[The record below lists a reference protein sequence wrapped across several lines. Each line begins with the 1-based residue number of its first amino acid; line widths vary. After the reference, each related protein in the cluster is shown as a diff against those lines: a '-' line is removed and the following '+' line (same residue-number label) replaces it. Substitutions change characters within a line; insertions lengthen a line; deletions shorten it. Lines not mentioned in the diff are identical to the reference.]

1 MEILKRVAIGLLIAS
16 VLFIIIG
23 LSLPKKTVV
32 ERSVIINAP
41 VALVFGNVNNLKNH
55 EKWDP
60 WQAED
65 KTMKITYG
73 TVTEGTGAS
82 YRWTSE
88 MGDGTQT
95 ITESVTNRSVK
106 VELDFKDRRT
116 MRGRWNFTPMGQGML
131 VSEKVVNRAGACF
144 CSRYINLFTD
154 AGIGRCFTKGLKKLK
169 EVSEK
174 K

>member
-60 WQAED
+60 W
-65 KTMKITYG
+65 
-73 TVTEGTGAS
+73 
-82 YRWTSE
+82 
-88 MGDGTQT
+88 
-95 ITESVTNRSVK
+95 
-106 VELDFKDRRT
+106 RRT
-116 MRGRWNFTPMGQGML
+116 KP
-131 VSEKVVNRAGACF
+131 
-144 CSRYINLFTD
+144 
-154 AGIGRCFTKGLKKLK
+154 
-169 EVSEK
+169 
-174 K
+174 